1 MNEKANPI
9 ASSIAGIGRNS
20 GMVEQAHASGRYVV
34 ECFDADGNL
43 KWREEIKNL
52 VTTAGKNLLGNVMFG
67 ATSKSA
73 AWYLGLK
80 GAGTAAVGDTASSHA
95 GWSEVTGYSETVRQ
109 TLTLASFSSGTA
121 NNSGSPAVF
130 TINTSVTVAGVF
142 AIDNSAKGGTSG
154 TIYSAGDFSG
164 GSVALSSGTITVSA
178 YALSF

>member
-1 MNEKANPI
+1 MIE
-9 ASSIAGIGRNS
+9 SAGLRF
-20 GMVEQAHASGRYVV
+20 RYVV
-34 ECFDADGNL
+34 EHRDLDGNL
-43 KWREEIKNL
+43 TWRDEIENL

-80 GAGTAAVGDTASSHA
+80 GAGTAEVGDTASSHA

-130 TINTSVTVAGVF
+130 TINASVTVAGVF
-142 AIDNSAKGGTSG
+142 AIDNSTKGGTSG